1 MVSLVCTLSSLKME
15 RVPMLFPY
23 KPEFVYPIVL
33 IKALLF
39 ELGCG
44 SPGTGR
50 CITLI
55 GIFQQGFLNQDLH
68 HPLGILLPVGDKVE
82 VTARLKLSC
91 KKRDKITL
99 DEPSLMVLLLRPG
112 VGEEDVKALNRA
124 VRDHVLKHIDRIE
137 AHEFNVLKVLL
148 TDTFQKTDE
157 ALQIDLKTEVVIIGP
172 LTRDD
177 LGGGA
182 HAETYFDD
190 YGLILLKERLRLHE
204 FIPED
209 NRMGREVLQHAL
221 LLSLIQHVVPE
232 CIALDASPLGGPY
245 LNVIDF
251 IQYFLSVH
259 SSLQS
264 LQLLEDEEGLVL
276 EADRIGLH
284 LHIVHPR

>member
-44 SPGTGR
+44 SPGTGW

-99 DEPSLMVLLLRPG
+99 
-112 VGEEDVKALNRA
+112 A
-124 VRDHVLKHIDRIE
+124 VRNK
-137 AHEFNVLKVLL
+137 
-148 TDTFQKTDE
+148 
-157 ALQIDLKTEVVIIGP
+157 GP
-172 LTRDD
+172 
-177 LGGGA
+177 
-182 HAETYFDD
+182 
-190 YGLILLKERLRLHE
+190 
-204 FIPED
+204 
-209 NRMGREVLQHAL
+209 NRRCEWCFFFGQGSGKKM
-221 LLSLIQHVVPE
+221 
-232 CIALDASPLGGPY
+232 
-245 LNVIDF
+245 
-251 IQYFLSVH
+251 
-259 SSLQS
+259 
-264 LQLLEDEEGLVL
+264 
-276 EADRIGLH
+276 
-284 LHIVHPR
+284 